1 MKKFLFFVFVVLF
14 FNSIYVFA
22 DNESLTVDPLKRNL
36 IFVEGTSEIVI
47 PVNNFGIRF
56 GFDIQKGSFNEASQ
70 ESNRIFDAIEKEIK
84 TLGLSDVEV
93 IKGWDLLR
101 QAKISFSSKGK
112 TISTK
117 ATIKVKNCPQGK
129 LHTILAQVIDK
140 ALAIDSAIVIED
152 INVFIEN
159 KTEQEKKQEVIEDAL
174 KKLNSNATR
183 IANSLEKKII
193 SPKRIYATSGEP
205 AADKLE
211 PKEDRYDGYSSMQ
224 KCITIRKSFKVNA
237 EIVDHME
244 ISATVTGIFEI
255 N

>member
-1 MKKFLFFVFVVLF
+1 MRKILFFVLVMVF
-14 FNSIYVFA
+14 FSPLNVFA
-22 DNESLTVDPLKRNL
+22 ENESILADPLKRNL
-36 IFVEGTSEIVI
+36 IFVEGTSEIII
-47 PVNNFGIRF
+47 PVNNFEIKF

-101 QAKISFSSKGK
+101 QAKISFGSKGK

-117 ATIKVKNCPQGK
+117 VTIRVKNCPQGK
-129 LHTILAQVIDK
+129 LHTMIAQVIDK
-140 ALAIDSAIVIED
+140 ALAIDSAIVLEN
-152 INVFIEN
+152 INVFIDD
-159 KTEQEKKQEVIEDAL
+159 KTEQEKKQEVTENAL

-183 IANSLEKKII
+183 IANSLEKKIT
-193 SPKRIYATSGEP
+193 SPKRVYITSGESL
-205 AADKLE
+205 ADKLE
-211 PKEDRYDGYSSMQ
+211 EKEALYDYSSMQ
-224 KCITIRKSFKVNA
+224 KCITIRKSFKVDA
-237 EIVDHME
+237 EIVDYMK